1 MVGFWSFNIKGTNI
15 SWLDLKDI
23 IESQYEGLFIWRD
36 SNYIIPDDPLYI
48 LQESPSLMFEYVKNG
63 RDCDDGN
70 RILRGWLSTKGYG
83 NVLAMDIA
91 VTYPDGFSHA
101 LIGFLDKN
109 KKLIFGD
116 ARTGKM
122 VTLPTGTTIERII
135 A

>member
-1 MVGFWSFNIKGTNI
+1 MGFWSFSISGDSI

-23 IESQYEGLFIWRD
+23 IESQYSGLFIWRD
-36 SNYIIPDDPLYI
+36 SSYIIPNDPLYI
-48 LQESPSLMFEYVKNG
+48 LQKSPSLMFEYIKNG

-83 NVLAMDIA
+83 NVLAMDVA
-91 VTYPDGFSHA
+91 VIYPNGLSHA

-109 KKLIFGD
+109 KKLIYGD
-116 ARTGKM
+116 ARTGKIDI
-122 VTLPTGTTIERII
+122 LPAGTTIERII